1 MTSLPDAWRELAD
14 ELDLDVRPCDPPD
27 DTTGGAQWFD
37 VLRRFGDEGF
47 MRLLASPDTT
57 RSSLRLE
64 LAPPRGGS
72 GPEWVQA
79 VASELKS
86 RLDAN
91 WNVDDG
97 GPPWTL
103 TASVVDGPNTDNLA
117 PFLTGLMQLGDY
129 ISSPDSAEPPAW
141 LTPAEGSREAPRSG
155 SEQMPRSGDTESRDT
170 DGIFET
176 IGDDAGDD
184 GSRQSAADDPDR
196 RRRLSGHG
204 SDARLAAANIVE
216 SDGSLQATITLDRDV
231 STSAL
236 ETLGRGLAHTL
247 RARFGVHARP
257 LPAGGDSDSTSG
269 TKTVSVRID
278 EMDSERAATFD
289 ATEMA
294 DRLDDYF
301 GRLEKFGGHGLA
313 LADVLGL
320 GDSADEQTQTKR
332 GQESTRGSRRTI
344 EESRDTK
351 MTDQGTEPEGSG
363 DEPEDDGVVLNLEG
377 DASDEQSLREGAD
390 DSGET
395 VLQGADSGLQA
406 GNYTDPRLKRED
418 AETALVDVVLRHP
431 GYAERRMAHNLGI
444 LLDVDFTDAMEL
456 VQDAPCL
463 IAWGVGRERG
473 LRFKQVIENA
483 GGKVVLV
490 EPETFT
496 PAE

>member
-1 MTSLPDAWRELAD
+1 LTSLPDAWRELAD

-27 DTTGGAQWFD
+27 DTTGGAQWVD

-47 MRLLASPDTT
+47 MRLLASPGATT
-57 RSSLRLE
+57 SSLHLE
-64 LAPPRGGS
+64 LAPPTGGS

-79 VASELKS
+79 VASELES
-86 RLDAN
+86 RLETT

-103 TASVVDGPNTDNLA
+103 TASVVDGPNPDNLA

-129 ISSPDSAEPPAW
+129 ISSPDSAEPPEW
-141 LTPAEGSREAPRSG
+141 LTPSDGSGGR
-155 SEQMPRSGDTESRDT
+155 PRSGDTESSDT

-176 IGDDAGDD
+176 IGDDADDD
-184 GSRQSAADDPDR
+184 GSRQPAADDPDR
-196 RRRLSGHG
+196 GRRLSGHG
-204 SDARLAAANIVE
+204 SDARLAAANVVE
-216 SDGSLQATITLDRDV
+216 SDGSLEATITLDREV
-231 STSAL
+231 STAAL

-257 LPAGGDSDSTSG
+257 LPAGEGSETSSV

-278 EMDSERAATFD
+278 EMESDRAATFD

-294 DRLDDYF
+294 DRLDEYF

-320 GDSADEQTQTKR
+320 GESADERTQAKKPR
-332 GQESTRGSRRTI
+332 QEPTDERSEPGGSI
-344 EESRDTK
+344 
-351 MTDQGTEPEGSG
+351 G
-363 DEPEDDGVVLNLEG
+363 EPEDDGVVLNLEG
-377 DASDEQSLREGAD
+377 DASDEQSLPEGAD

-395 VLQGADSGLQA
+395 VLQGPDSGLQA

-473 LRFKQVIENA
+473 LRFKRVIENA

>member
-14 ELDLDVRPCDPPD
+14 ELDLDVRPCEPPD
-27 DTTGGAQWFD
+27 DTTDGAQWFD

-47 MRLLASPDTT
+47 MRLLASPGATT
-57 RSSLRLE
+57 TSLRLE

-79 VASELKS
+79 VASELES
-86 RLDAN
+86 RLDTH
-91 WNVDDG
+91 WNVDDD

-103 TASVVDGPNTDNLA
+103 KASVADGPNPDNLA

-129 ISSPDSAEPPAW
+129 ISSPDSAQPPEW
-141 LTPAEGSREAPRSG
+141 LKSTDGSGEKPRSDD
-155 SEQMPRSGDTESRDT
+155 PESQHT

-184 GSRQSAADDPDR
+184 GSRQPASDDPDR
-196 RRRLSGHG
+196 GRRLSGHG
-204 SDARLAAANIVE
+204 SDARLAAANVVE
-216 SDGSLQATITLDRDV
+216 SDGSLEATITLDRDV

-257 LPAGGDSDSTSG
+257 LPAGGDSGASSG

-278 EMDSERAATFD
+278 EMDSERAARFD
-289 ATEMA
+289 AKEMA

-301 GRLEKFGGHGLA
+301 DRLEKFGGHGLA

-320 GDSADEQTQTKR
+320 GESADERTQTKR
-332 GQESTRGSRRTI
+332 GEEPTDQRSESGGSR
-344 EESRDTK
+344 
-351 MTDQGTEPEGSG
+351 
-363 DEPEDDGVVLNLEG
+363 DEPEDDGIVLNLEG
-377 DASDEQSLREGAD
+377 DAPDEQRPPDEGD
-390 DSGET
+390 DAGET
-395 VLQGADSGLQA
+395 VLQGPDSGLQA

-473 LRFKQVIENA
+473 LRFKRVIENA